1 MKKRIYL
8 KFLIAYL
15 ICALAGFLGVTIF
28 CSALAEKHLIKTKA
42 ESLYSEVSSLAHGR
56 IGTSYLRTD
65 VSSEDVYANLY
76 ALATYQSAQFWLLN
90 SDGDIL
96 IDTSAPYSADS
107 VKTIPD
113 FNPSELESRYYQVG
127 NFFGMFAEET
137 LSVVCPITDHFTTR
151 GYFCAHF
158 DMDNF
163 SGGKNAIM
171 NICYLT
177 LGFILIIFLLLLFLF
192 RNQFYAPLL
201 RVTEA
206 AKEYASGNL
215 NFQLSMDSEDEFAQ
229 LASSL
234 KFLADE
240 LNQSGEYQ
248 RKFISNISHDFRSP
262 LTSIKGYVE
271 AILDGT
277 IPYENQERYL
287 NIVLSET
294 ERLNKL
300 TSGLLTLTTYDD
312 KGTLLELSDFDINDV
327 IRKIAATFEVLCDQ
341 KNLRLDLF
349 FEEGVLKV
357 SANLGKIQQVLYNL
371 IDNAIKF
378 SRPDSSIRIETT
390 EMYNK
395 VFVSVKDH
403 GEGIARENLPKIW
416 TRFYKN
422 DPSRG
427 KDKKGT
433 GLGLAIT
440 KEIIQSHGEH
450 INVVSTPD
458 VGTEFTFSLQRS
470 SEPA

>member
-177 LGFILIIFLLLLFLF
+177 LGFILIIFLLLLFSAISNNISFILTQKLRRRSCRSRGYRCRLRFHKKHCFLRYPPFPATPSHSEHFTGSYSAQSFSGTLF
-192 RNQFYAPLL
+192 RTCAP
-201 RVTEA
+201 R
-206 AKEYASGNL
+206 
-215 NFQLSMDSEDEFAQ
+215 
-229 LASSL
+229 
-234 KFLADE
+234 ADA
-240 LNQSGEYQ
+240 
-248 RKFISNISHDFRSP
+248 FRP
-262 LTSIKGYVE
+262 AG
-271 AILDGT
+271 
-277 IPYENQERYL
+277 
-287 NIVLSET
+287 
-294 ERLNKL
+294 
-300 TSGLLTLTTYDD
+300 
-312 KGTLLELSDFDINDV
+312 KGTC
-327 IRKIAATFEVLCDQ
+327 A
-341 KNLRLDLF
+341 
-349 FEEGVLKV
+349 
-357 SANLGKIQQVLYNL
+357 
-371 IDNAIKF
+371 
-378 SRPDSSIRIETT
+378 RI
-390 EMYNK
+390 
-395 VFVSVKDH
+395 
-403 GEGIARENLPKIW
+403 
-416 TRFYKN
+416 
-422 DPSRG
+422 PS
-427 KDKKGT
+427 
-433 GLGLAIT
+433 
-440 KEIIQSHGEH
+440 H
-450 INVVSTPD
+450 NPY
-458 VGTEFTFSLQRS
+458 
-470 SEPA
+470 